1 MKRTPGQSIKI
12 HHLINRLGISGDKVK
27 LVEQFTK
34 NRESSTTEL
43 LESEADQLIKHL
55 ESLNQKADKMRKKI
69 ISMAHK
75 MRWQIDGTKVDIA
88 RIDAWCRK
96 YGAPAKGFNDY
107 TYNELPKL
115 VTQFGKVYKSYLE
128 GLRK

>member
-1 MKRTPGQSIKI
+1 
-12 HHLINRLGISGDKVK
+12 
-27 LVEQFTK
+27 
-34 NRESSTTEL
+34 
-43 LESEADQLIKHL
+43 
-55 ESLNQKADKMRKKI
+55 MRKKI